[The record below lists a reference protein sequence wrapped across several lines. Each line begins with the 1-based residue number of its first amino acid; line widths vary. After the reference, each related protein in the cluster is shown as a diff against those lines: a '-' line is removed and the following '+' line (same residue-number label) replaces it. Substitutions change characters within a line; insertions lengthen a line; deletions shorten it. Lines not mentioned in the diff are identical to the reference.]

1 MQVSSTDTIAKMVQ
15 NIQSHTPFSFIRF
28 GSNEAAI
35 LNIDPS
41 HKTSVKSAISVIKSQ
56 SNFPYTTLSIV
67 SIVENTISAFS
78 NADILGICTE
88 GKVTPSLQKSR
99 MKFQTK
105 CCLLTN
111 HNFNFEIFDKL
122 ESFIGG
128 QKCVTVISSRNIS
141 DILHRQYR
149 VKDVRQL
156 RIPPDHRFPSLN
168 GDYEN
173 EFIDYKIFPTICE
186 AIEPHLKPRYKGE
199 VFLVGGGVF
208 CKYLCGIIKSNG
220 GIALDLG
227 MVLDLIANKDPCDLK
242 KNLKPQS
249 KMRKFVTKIPHL
261 IKVTHKTSLT
271 DSIQR
276 KDSPALSVVT
286 SRSKSL
292 SVKDIQD
299 YKSLLPDKLPSHV
312 DEKPLSIEKIKDP
325 EPIVPLTE
333 KERLEKI
340 STFSLKPLTFTP
352 DFTILIYTAVT
363 APTIA
368 DLRDNLEPIDP
379 EMLRSNPH
387 ITFMCLTNL
396 EEYDPPI
403 GWEKMLINFKN
414 IDKIKVAKNQRC
426 RLLARSIKILP
437 QLYFNIY
444 EYNVFVWADG
454 NVKWNLSPK
463 IFVKELMGR
472 KTDPSKPLFSSFYH
486 CERQS
491 VSEEIS
497 FICEK
502 RPEEVFNLWGLFDH
516 YRSQKFPDRC
526 GLFETCII
534 TREPDAET
542 TKLSEIWWNTMV
554 NYCLRDQ
561 IILPF
566 AVWKCAE
573 KVSVVGLRYKWRA
586 DTTAHSYL
594 DWEMAP
600 WVQRLPHIPM

>member
-1 MQVSSTDTIAKMVQ
+1 MQVSSADTIVKMVQ
-15 NIQSHTPFSFIRF
+15 NIHSHTPFSFIRF
-28 GSNEAAI
+28 GSNEASL

-41 HKTSVKSAISVIKSQ
+41 HKPSVKSAISVIKSQ
-56 SNFPYTTLSIV
+56 SNFPYSVSSILSIV
-67 SIVENTISAFS
+67 KNTISAFS

-88 GKVTPSLQKSR
+88 GKVASSLQKSH
-99 MKFQTK
+99 MIIPTK
-105 CCLLTN
+105 CALITN
-111 HNFNFEIFDKL
+111 HNLNLEIFDNL

-128 QKCVTVISSRNIS
+128 QKCVTVISSRNIAH
-141 DILHRQYR
+141 ILHRQYR

-173 EFIDYKIFPTICE
+173 EFIGYKIFPTICE
-186 AIEPHLKPRYKGE
+186 AIVPHLKPRYKGE
-199 VFLVGGGVF
+199 VFLIGGGVF

-227 MVLDLIANKDPCDLK
+227 MVLDLIVNKDPYDLL
-242 KNLKPQS
+242 KNLKSQS
-249 KMRKFVTKIPHL
+249 EMRKFVTKIPHL
-261 IKVTHKTSLT
+261 IQVTHKTSST
-271 DSIQR
+271 DSIQK
-276 KDSPALSVVT
+276 KDSPILSVVT

-292 SVKDIQD
+292 IVEDMQD
-299 YKSLLPDKLPSHV
+299 SHSLLADKPPSYV
-312 DEKPLSIEKIKDP
+312 NEKPLSFETIESP
-325 EPIVPLTE
+325 EPNESLSA
-333 KERLEKI
+333 KEHLEKI
-340 STFSLKPLTFTP
+340 STFSLKPLTIIP
-352 DFTILIYTAVT
+352 DLTILVYTAVT
-363 APTIA
+363 APTIG
-368 DLRDNLEPIDP
+368 DLRDNLQPIDP
-379 EMLRSNPH
+379 EIRRSNPH

-403 GWEKMLINFKN
+403 GWKKMLINFKK
-414 IDKIKVAKNQRC
+414 IDKIKVSKNQRC
-426 RLLARSIKILP
+426 RLLARSVKILP

-463 IFVKELMGR
+463 IFVNELMGR
-472 KTDPSKPLFSSFYH
+472 KADPLKPLFASFYH

-516 YRSQKFPDRC
+516 YRSKKFPDRC

-534 TREPDAET
+534 TREPSAET
-542 TKLSEIWWNTMV
+542 TKLGEIWWNTMV
-554 NYCLRDQ
+554 KYCLRDQ

-566 AVWKCAE
+566 ALWKSVE

-586 DTTAHSYL
+586 DNTAHSYL
-594 DWEMAP
+594 DWEVAP
-600 WVQRLPHIPM
+600 WVQRQPHIPM